1 MAFKKLQPDTIENSK
16 QRHKKTAVRV
26 KRSYYTFSKYY
37 PAGDTNR
44 VYRKSIS
51 KAKREKR
58 SRIFWAVGIGLA
70 VLAIVLLLILI

>member
-1 MAFKKLQPDTIENSK
+1 MSFRKYK
-16 QRHKKTAVRV
+16 QEPVSRKKTNRVRV

-51 KAKREKR
+51 SARRAKKKH
-58 SRIFWAVGIGLA
+58 IVTGICAAVMVI
-70 VLAIVLLLILI
+70 AIILLIIFL

>member
-1 MAFKKLQPDTIENSK
+1 MSFRKYQPELAAKKKYDG
-16 QRHKKTAVRV
+16 VRV

-51 KAKREKR
+51 SARRAKKVRVAAG
-58 SRIFWAVGIGLA
+58 ICAAVA
-70 VLAIVLLLILI
+70 VAALIVIIAFL